1 MVELGGSVYTDDQS
15 LNIVLMCIKID
26 SHCKDNK
33 KYGIKKIPTYKD
45 GDFYNSFSCF
55 TSVT

>member
-33 KYGIKKIPTYKD
+33 KYGIKKIPTYKTM
-45 GDFYNSFSCF
+45 GIF
-55 TSVT
+55 TIVLVVLFR